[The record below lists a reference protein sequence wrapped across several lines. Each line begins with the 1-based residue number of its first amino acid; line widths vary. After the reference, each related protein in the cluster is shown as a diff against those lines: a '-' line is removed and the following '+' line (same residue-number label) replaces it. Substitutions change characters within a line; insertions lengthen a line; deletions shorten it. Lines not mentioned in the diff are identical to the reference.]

1 MENQISNLSHDMSPS
16 IGALAAALAAA
27 QGEIKPALKDQNNPF
42 FKSKYAD
49 LASVWDVI
57 REPLSKN
64 RLAVVQTTANSGESI
79 VVITMLVHSSGE
91 WIRGTLALKPVKSD
105 PQAIGSAITYGRR
118 YALASMCGVAPEDDD
133 GNAASQPAK
142 TAPPTFISKEQA
154 DILQHKLAKTL
165 TDAEK
170 FCAAYKIDCLEN
182 LPAAQFKDAL
192 AKLQKKEVASASH

>member
-1 MENQISNLSHDMSPS
+1 MENQITTTTQDMSPS

-27 QGEIKPALKDQNNPF
+27 QGQMKSATKDSNNPF

-49 LASVWDVI
+49 LTSVWEAI
-57 REPLSKN
+57 RFPLSQNK
-64 RLAVVQTTANSGESI
+64 LAVIQTTSNNGDQI
-79 VVITMLVHSSGE
+79 VVNTILVHSSGE
-91 WIRGTLALKPVKSD
+91 WIRGTLALKPIKSD

-133 GNAASQPAK
+133 GNAASQPVKPVA
-142 TAPPTFISKEQA
+142 PTFISKEQA

-165 TDAEK
+165 TDSEK

-192 AKLQKKEVASASH
+192 AKLQKKEVTSASH